1 MSLKKVSANQPK
13 NFEFNSN
20 TKKIALEILKKYP
33 EKNKKSAVM
42 PFLYLAQNQKII
54 GFH

>member
-20 TKKIALEILKKYP
+20 TKKIALEI
-33 EKNKKSAVM
+33 
-42 PFLYLAQNQKII
+42 I